1 MINGFFSPP
10 KNKDDEE
17 KKRFGFWGNLPLSRK
32 LTLAFGLLF
41 VFAAII
47 TVNTLV
53 GLNKTQAAYENA
65 LANGIEIRRLSDQ
78 LEVSLLQARFNEKS
92 SILRWREKGLD
103 TAFANYVNSY
113 SQNVIDMR
121 EDIKQL
127 ALFGP
132 QAAAVSTGNITQSQY
147 EANIASLTR
156 NVDAYEKSFIS
167 LVDALNKKGT
177 DKNTDLESEF
187 RISARNIEE
196 KINGQANLLQL
207 ELTFINTR
215 RSERYY
221 LDLGKQIYIV
231 EVQTLISRLKGQIAE
246 TDQLEPRAKTELLTQ
261 VDTYLTAFNALV
273 ELDREIAAN
282 NENLINASSAV
293 ESLTAKFKN
302 LGEQLATEDINT
314 ARINS
319 AQTFVLSII
328 IVFIALV
335 FSILLAVTLSQQL
348 TRPILSLTKIAQEL
362 SAGKFDQQAQITSA
376 DELGTLAQTFNYM
389 TSRLQGALQNLD
401 HRAKEME
408 QQALKLELTSQQSK
422 KLARQLQSITEISH
436 YISTEKD
443 LKKLLPLITQTI
455 SKEFGFYHVGI
466 FLLDDSR
473 KFAVLLAA
481 NSPGGQKMLR
491 RQHSLEVGQTGIV
504 GNVTATGN
512 PRIAADTGADAI
524 YFDNPDLPQTHSELA
539 LPLKA
544 AGQVIGALDIQSMDI
559 NAFTKEDMEALKTL
573 ADQVSLAIQNARL
586 FDQLKKTLSE
596 TESIQ
601 RKYIREAWSRMPKE
615 ENLIGYRYSVAGT
628 IELDNETKITENKSK
643 KDKQSIDVPIIL
655 RGETIG
661 TLSVQVPI
669 NERISADQIE
679 LIKAVAERVALSA
692 ENARLFEETTRR
704 AESERIISDITSK
717 IGTSVRTE
725 SILRTAAKELSQ
737 LLDDADIFIDLQ
749 TTNNNEKIAG
759 QNIPINA
766 VDKGNHESE

>member
-1 MINGFFSPP
+1 
-10 KNKDDEE
+10 
-17 KKRFGFWGNLPLSRK
+17 
-32 LTLAFGLLF
+32 
-41 VFAAII
+41 
-47 TVNTLV
+47 
-53 GLNKTQAAYENA
+53 
-65 LANGIEIRRLSDQ
+65 
-78 LEVSLLQARFNEKS
+78 
-92 SILRWREKGLD
+92 LRWREQGLD

-113 SQNVIDMR
+113 SQNVVDMR

-127 ALFGP
+127 ALFGT
-132 QAAAVSTGNITQSQY
+132 QAATVSTGNITQAQY
-147 EANIASLTR
+147 EADIASLTQ
-156 NVDAYEKSFIS
+156 NVNAYEKSFIA
-167 LVDALNKKGT
+167 LVDAFNRKGT

-196 KINGQANLLQL
+196 KINDQTNLLQL

-231 EVQTLISRLKGQIAE
+231 EVQTLISRLKSQIAE

-273 ELDREIAAN
+273 ELDREIAVN

-302 LGEQLATEDINT
+302 LGEKLATEDINT
-314 ARINS
+314 ARVNN
-319 AQTFVLSII
+319 AQTFTLSII

-348 TRPILSLTKIAQEL
+348 TRPIISLTRIAQEI
-362 SAGKFDQQAQITSA
+362 SAGKFNLQAKVTSA
-376 DELGTLAQTFNYM
+376 DEIGTLAQTFNYM
-389 TSRLQGALQNLD
+389 TFQLQGALQNLD

-408 QQALKLELTSQQSK
+408 QQAVQLELTSQQSK

-443 LKKLLPLITQTI
+443 LKKLLPLITQTV

-466 FLLDDSR
+466 FLLDDSK
-473 KFAVLLAA
+473 KFAVLRAA
-481 NSPGGQKMLR
+481 NSPGGQKMLL
-491 RQHSLEVGQTGIV
+491 RQHSLAVGQTGIV

-539 LPLKA
+539 LPLKTE
-544 AGQVIGALDIQSMDI
+544 GQVIGALDIQSTDF
-559 NAFTKEDMEALKTL
+559 NAFIEEDVEALKTL

-601 RKYIREAWSRMPKE
+601 RKYIRETWNRLPIE
-615 ENLIGYRYSVAGT
+615 EKIIGYQYSVAGS
-628 IELDNETKITENKSK
+628 IALNDQTKIIVSEDK
-643 KDKQSIDVPIIL
+643 KDKRSINVPIVL

-661 TLSVQVPI
+661 ALSVQVPI
-669 NERISADQIE
+669 NEHISADQIE

-725 SILRTAAKELSQ
+725 SILRTTAKELSQ

-749 TTNNNEKIAG
+749 STNNNEKIAG

-766 VDKGNHESE
+766 LDKGKHESE